1 MKRILFFAFAALLAV
16 AARAAPAAAD
26 KDKDEMGTISGMP
39 IQRGQGG
46 WLGIEIKNNCFV
58 LTFYNEKKKPTP
70 ADASSA
76 IMRWPVH
83 YQPNDERTEL
93 LPSADPAV
101 LTSAYAVRPPHSF
114 LLHIVLLFAAKPD
127 ASEAYVVN
135 FSG

>member
-1 MKRILFFAFAALLAV
+1 MKRMLIIAFAGLLLAGARMQ
-16 AARAAPAAAD
+16 AATAD
-26 KDKDEMGTISGMP
+26 KDKDEMGTISGTP

-76 IMRWPVH
+76 VLRWPVH
-83 YQPNDERTEL
+83 YQPNGERTEL
-93 LPSADPAV
+93 LPSGDPAV
-101 LTSAYAVRPPHSF
+101 LTSAYAVRAPHTF
-114 LLHIVLLFAAKPD
+114 VLHIVLLFAAKPD
-127 ASEAYVVN
+127 QSEAYVID